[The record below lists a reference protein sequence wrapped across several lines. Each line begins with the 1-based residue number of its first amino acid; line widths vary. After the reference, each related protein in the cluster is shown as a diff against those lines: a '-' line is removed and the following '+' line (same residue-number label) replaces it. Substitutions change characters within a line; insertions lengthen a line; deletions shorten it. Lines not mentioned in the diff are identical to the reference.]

1 MKLLR
6 KPGFIASRMNP
17 YAPLLEK
24 PAAIRLDEQSIAY
37 FKSVSAETGTPC
49 QGLIDMY
56 LEEYAASGKR
66 LDWAWK

>member
-1 MKLLR
+1 MLR
-6 KPGFIASRMNP
+6 THGFIASRMNP
-17 YAPLLEK
+17 YASLLEK
-24 PAAIRLDEQSIAY
+24 PEDILLDEQSIAY

-66 LDWAWK
+66 LDLAWK